1 MNVKILTEDTYGKK
15 FFDGIIK
22 RLKEKDMISNEVK
35 AFFERIQ
42 GVCSSKMTIQINAA
56 IKDFDKIIVVVD
68 GDGNPEKKEKEVKEK
83 HFKDKNKLKKAD
95 TIVFKY
101 EIEEWICYSQGIK
114 FNNNKPSDALDKWIK
129 EKKKNFKSGYEKKFL
144 PEYVKLL
151 NFDKLKENGVFE
163 KFLKLL
169 EN

>member
-1 MNVKILTEDTYGKK
+1 MNVMILTEDTYGKK
-15 FFDGIIK
+15 FFDEIIK
-22 RLKEKDMISNEVK
+22 LLKEKSMISNEVK
-35 AFFERIQ
+35 ASCKRIL
-42 GVCSSKMTIQINAA
+42 GVCSRKMTRQINAA
-56 IKDFDKIIVVVD
+56 EDFDKIIVVVD
-68 GDGNPEKKEKEVKEK
+68 GDGNPEKKEKEVKER

-114 FNNNKPSDALDKWIK
+114 FNNKPSDALNKWIK
-129 EKKKNFKSGYEKKFL
+129 EEKQNFKSGYEKKFL

-151 NFDKLKENGVFE
+151 SFDKLRENGIFE